1 MLTTQLPQPK
11 DVRDML
17 SGLLGRDV
25 TLNVTDPPD
34 HGPGKPVSYG
44 AYVDDRLKTA
54 AVVVADLAMTA
65 YAGAAIGL
73 IPAGG
78 AQDAVKERSLP
89 PMLTDNLGE
98 VLNVLAALF
107 NAEGAP
113 HLKLYA
119 SYPPGTDAPP
129 DVIALGKA
137 IGNRLDLAVD
147 IPGYG
152 AGTLS
157 LVLSF

>member
-1 MLTTQLPQPK
+1 
-11 DVRDML
+11 
-17 SGLLGRDV
+17 
-25 TLNVTDPPD
+25 
-34 HGPGKPVSYG
+34 
-44 AYVDDRLKTA
+44 
-54 AVVVADLAMTA
+54 MTA